1 MILNL
6 VLRKDKAVFLFLS
19 SRTLLLNVVQKIC
32 IFNVHTH
39 THTYTE
45 LNTSTRDA
53 TTQYE

>member
-39 THTYTE
+39 THIHRVKYIYWRYNYTV
-45 LNTSTRDA
+45 
-53 TTQYE
+53 